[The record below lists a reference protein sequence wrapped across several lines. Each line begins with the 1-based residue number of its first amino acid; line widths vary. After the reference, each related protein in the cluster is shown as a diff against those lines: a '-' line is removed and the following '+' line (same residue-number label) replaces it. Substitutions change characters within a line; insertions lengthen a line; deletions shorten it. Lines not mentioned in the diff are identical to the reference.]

1 MQRRIGHSSNKPFFS
16 IDHAKVNELAN
27 DGALLAKVIQDM
39 PLFQSITGAF
49 TSIDSKGNS
58 EGSFTAYAFMEKA
71 YIYIDS
77 ENKFVNGINEC
88 VQTTF
93 TCSHFLDKV
102 IF

>member
-1 MQRRIGHSSNKPFFS
+1 MATLVISHFFS

-39 PLFQSITGAF
+39 PPFQSITGAF
-49 TSIDSKGNS
+49 TSICSKGNS

-71 YIYIDS
+71 YTVINLAK
-77 ENKFVNGINEC
+77 EFVNGINEC
-88 VQTTF
+88 VQTNF